1 MKPGKCWALNE
12 VCPHAD
18 LCSTLSSTCQRR
30 PTPCPE
36 YEEAGSSPAAGMI
49 AESIGAWPCRYCGEA
64 REKHPPVTEP
74 CGDPACPACSPDQA
88 GTGHL
93 YKCHAEPSAEPSVT
107 VQLTLKPVLTDL
119 RVGGSANLLESP
131 RIPPWTRGAC
141 DVCGCEFLYTR
152 GESRPDTEDVR
163 TCSNCASVHRTL
175 LACEEERDA
184 VRLAL
189 DPDASSDDVVILARR
204 MRQERDDAIALTRRM
219 TAIIDALYPGKRAA
233 LIENWYATFPAA
245 GLFREKPGTTVR
257 SQVRVGPFVDVISPK
272 ESRIWLVYNEACE
285 KQADGTEVWFG
296 DFVSCGEDPL
306 EAEKMARAEREHAA
320 KIIEIGVENRRLD
333 AEADAAGRPRPTI
346 HQGPPLWPE
355 YPETWVDYVVNEG
368 GWADA
373 LYIEDASGDGARDW
387 LLRQGIAP
395 GQPFLVRFFGFR
407 PATPDYWGEYDGE
420 DWSYEILARGPAPE
434 DGDAAEIIAEA
445 WAIAE
450 RHGSFCP
457 FGYPRTCGSGCHKP
471 LGGDVFTCEAED
483 GETP

>member
-1 MKPGKCWALNE
+1 MKPGKCWAPNE

-93 YKCHAEPSAEPSVT
+93 
-107 VQLTLKPVLTDL
+107 L
-119 RVGGSANLLESP
+119 
-131 RIPPWTRGAC
+131 
-141 DVCGCEFLYTR
+141 
-152 GESRPDTEDVR
+152 
-163 TCSNCASVHRTL
+163 
-175 LACEEERDA
+175 
-184 VRLAL
+184 
-189 DPDASSDDVVILARR
+189 
-204 MRQERDDAIALTRRM
+204 

-257 SQVRVGPFVDVISPK
+257 SQVRVGPFIDVISPK